1 MLRIIKH
8 RLLWLLEI
16 WKIDDKQKNAV
27 SNRQINEHKKEV
39 R

>member
-27 SNRQINEHKKEV
+27 SNRQINEHTKEV